1 VATGTAGR
9 EESRALLMLKIAW
22 HVSFRPW
29 LWATAVRTV
38 LRAAPTG
45 WYRTWPF
52 LPVPDPDYLKFRLL
66 TMYGSEGDEPAEINH
81 KDVILWL
88 EWCRQWPAIAS

>member
-1 VATGTAGR
+1 MATWLRRRAG
-9 EESRALLMLKIAW
+9 SKVTFMLKIAW
-22 HVSFRPW
+22 NVSFRPW
-29 LWATAVRTV
+29 LWAAAAKTV
-38 LRAAPTG
+38 LRAAPNG
-45 WYRTWPF
+45 WYHTWPF

-66 TMYGSEGDEPAEINH
+66 TMYGSDGEEPAEINH